1 MVNTSAQELL
11 SSGVAAVLRTVE
23 KVGKSKRSA
32 HTSANGRKPFYS
44 IKQVGIPT
52 KARAGLF
59 KNRVAQFWMA
69 SVGFTNGGLV
79 RLAV

>member
-1 MVNTSAQELL
+1 MFALMVGTDPPVADTNSTQIESLKIQEIKKNERITNLQ
-11 SSGVAAVLRTVE
+11 
-23 KVGKSKRSA
+23 
-32 HTSANGRKPFYS
+32 
-44 IKQVGIPT
+44 KQVGVPT